1 MGSAMSLIGSLEDL
15 GLGDILQIVS
25 LSRKSGL
32 LLLRSDD
39 GDGRIVLQDG
49 LVRAAY
55 VKGEPQDLRALLT
68 SGGFAEPDV
77 VDQALENARQS
88 GRPADEVVVE
98 RTGLSIERLDS
109 LRREHVERAV
119 VRMFH
124 WCVGEFS
131 FDVRDEIDERDEEL
145 SLPTGI
151 NAQFLTMEAS
161 RLRDE
166 DVKQARPA
174 DDEELRFSGEEVGE
188 GPAPAEA
195 AWEEPAPADEDPRE
209 LLALATAS
217 ESAPAVEVAPEPEAP
232 LAQQAPASP
241 RVAGPLVVI
250 DSELRALE
258 WLKTTLADL
267 FSHIH
272 IFQHCEGGVAR
283 IRQYLIRGQVP
294 TVLVSSRVPPDSLT
308 GAADAGGLL
317 RRMRS
322 QAPRMAILVMH
333 DGTQPEPPSFD
344 AADGVIVRPP
354 SRLLGDPRRHAET
367 ERFARELRA
376 AFAQWAADPGAADVE
391 SETAPR
397 PDPLDDI
404 SKCLRDPRSRGD
416 VLTLVLDF
424 AAERFRRVAM
434 FMVREEEAVGIAQ
447 RGLPQAGGP
456 DDAAF
461 RGSSVPLEDPAW
473 FRKVIQTGAAVCSGP
488 SDEGDRHLGF
498 LLGGATPE
506 EAYVA
511 PIHSGGRVAA
521 LLYAD
526 DLPGRGRPGDSQA
539 LARVLHEA
547 GLALDRALRERARAE
562 VGASEEL
569 PA

>member
-145 SLPTGI
+145 SLPT
-151 NAQFLTMEAS
+151 
-161 RLRDE
+161 
-166 DVKQARPA
+166 
-174 DDEELRFSGEEVGE
+174 
-188 GPAPAEA
+188 
-195 AWEEPAPADEDPRE
+195 
-209 LLALATAS
+209 
-217 ESAPAVEVAPEPEAP
+217 AVEVAPEPEAP